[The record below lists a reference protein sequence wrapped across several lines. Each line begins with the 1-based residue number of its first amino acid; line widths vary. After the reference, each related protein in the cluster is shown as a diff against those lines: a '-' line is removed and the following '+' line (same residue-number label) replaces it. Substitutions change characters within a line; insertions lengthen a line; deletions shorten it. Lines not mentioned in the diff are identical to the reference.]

1 MLVIGDAV
9 ESVEGRLVAPMPAK
23 VIRVAAGVGDRVAR
37 GDVLLV
43 LEAMKM
49 EHGVAAPADGV
60 VAALAVAEGDLGEE
74 GAELAGVDPETGPAD
89 ASSPATV
96 PSCAAPVWSGTGK
109 VG

>member
-43 LEAMKM
+43 LAAMKM

-60 VAALAVAEGDLGEE
+60 VAALAVAEGALVEE
-74 GAELAGVDPETGPAD
+74 GAAMAVVEPATGPASAD
-89 ASSPATV
+89 RPRGGNSGVRTV
-96 PSCAAPVWSGTGK
+96 STRWA
-109 VG
+109 